1 MKLRKR
7 LGALL
12 LSAAML
18 LTALPAIAPTAA
30 QAANA
35 TGTIVLTIDS
45 PTMTVNGTSKAIDAE
60 GSKPSLDDGGYTM
73 LPLRG
78 VVEAMGGSLSWDA
91 TNRVVTMVKDGQT
104 VKVPIGST
112 KLTVDGVQKDMLA
125 NNGTYK
131 AAYITSAGRTLVHVR
146 ALQAFNNTTCTWNQ
160 STKQVT
166 VTYPTNTPTV
176 TSKNYRVDLIN
187 KTGQDINALYYGQS
201 GTYSYSQNVLT
212 STLKKNGTASFYIS
226 VPDNAT
232 TRLYDFYTEGTGT
245 RFYNGLNLSG
255 VNAYVTVL
263 LKDGSKFEQAN
274 DKTITVSSGETALKI
289 VNKSKLDIDRLYMSK
304 SNSFSSSDDILEET
318 LDAGDDVT
326 INVDLDGSKT
336 WYFQAVDEDGD
347 KHSSGRVTFSS
358 ATVKS
363 ATLTFSS
370 SKKLSLGNGSSG
382 GDTTLTFDNR
392 SGDTITAIYMAGSK
406 SDLDDA
412 DDLLDEDLDDDDYVK
427 VDMDLD
433 GEEDWYITVVFKKK
447 SDLEEKSLSFKYD
460 DLKSATITI
469 KSSSVEVSD
478 QKKNSSRGELSVAF
492 VNTSGQKI
500 VEAYLVDD
508 VDKFDIEDYESE
520 DDLLDGDGLADEAG
534 IVIDEAAD
542 VGSYDLVLYYG
553 SGDDDYSSIS
563 VDFEDATNNAAVW
576 VQDYD
581 DDKEKF
587 AGEYY
592 TDDDDVMLVGIY
604 NDTGSSLSSMEFC
617 DNDSDDD
624 DPISD
629 IDITRL
635 SDEAYDFFELDTG
648 DYDDINISWS
658 GNSSGVDV
666 DLSDEDT
673 FAIINLEEDDDDY
686 DFTLDSFDDISDF
699 DL

>member
-7 LGALL
+7 LSALIV
-12 LSAAML
+12 SAALL
-18 LTALPAIAPTAA
+18 LTALPAIAPATAS
-30 QAANA
+30 AA
-35 TGTIVLTIDS
+35 TTMGSIVLTIDS

-60 GSKPSLDDGGYTM
+60 GSKPTLDAGGYTM

-78 VVEAMGGSLSWDA
+78 VVEAMGGSLTWDA
-91 TNRVVTMVKDGQT
+91 ANRIVTMVKDGQT
-104 VKVPIGST
+104 IKVPIGST

-131 AAYITSAGRTLVHVR
+131 AAYINKSGRTLVHVR

-160 STKQVT
+160 ATKQVT
-166 VTYPTNTPTV
+166 VTYPTNTPV
-176 TSKNYRVDLIN
+176 VSSKNYRVDLIN
-187 KTGQDINALYYGQS
+187 QTGADINALYYGQS
-201 GTYSYSQNVLT
+201 GTYSYSKNVLT

-232 TRLYDFYTEGTGT
+232 TRLYDFYTEGVGT
-245 RFYNGLNLSG
+245 KFFNGLNLTG
-255 VNAYVTVL
+255 VNAYVTVV
-263 LKDGSKFEQAN
+263 LKENGKFEQAN
-274 DKTITVSSGETALKI
+274 DKTITVSTGDTALK
-289 VNKSKLDIDRLYMSK
+289 VENKSKLDIEKLYMSK
-304 SNSFSSSDDILEET
+304 DSSFSSSEIIWDKTI
-318 LDAGDDVT
+318 DAGDDET
-326 INVDLDGSKT
+326 IDIDLDGTKT
-336 WYFQAVDEDGD
+336 WYFQVVDEDGD
-347 KHSSGRVTFSS
+347 KYSSGKVTFSS
-358 ATVKS
+358 STVKS

-370 SKKLSLGNGSSG
+370 SKKLSLKGSSS
-382 GDTTLTFDNR
+382 GDSTITFKNE
-392 SGDTITAIYMAGSK
+392 SGDTIESIYMAGSK
-406 SDLDDA
+406 SELDDA
-412 DDLLDEDLDDDDYVK
+412 DDLLDSTLRDGKSVEI
-427 VDMDLD
+427 DMDLESD
-433 GEEDWYITVVFKKK
+433 TSWYITVEFEEY
-447 SDLEEKSLSFKYD
+447 SDIEEYSLSFDYKD
-460 DLKSATITI
+460 PASATLTITKKAVDI
-469 KSSSVEVSD
+469 TKEKKS
-478 QKKNSSRGELSVAF
+478 SSRGELSVAF
-492 VNTSGQKI
+492 VNTSGREI

-508 VDKFDIEDYESE
+508 VDDFDVSDY
-520 DDLLDGDGLADEAG
+520 DDLLDGDGLADDAG

-542 VGSYDLVLYYG
+542 ADTYDLVLYYDDG
-553 SGDDDYSSIS
+553 SSDYDDIS
-563 VDFEDATNNAAVW
+563 VDFDDATDNAAVW
-576 VQDYD
+576 IQDYD

-699 DL
+699 DF

>member
-363 ATLTFSS
+363 ETLTFSS

-382 GDTTLTFDNR
+382 GDTTIKFDNQ
-392 SGDTITAIYMAGSK
+392 SGDIIKEIYMATSK
-406 SDLDDA
+406 KDLDDA

-492 VNTSGQKI
+492 VNTSGTDI

-508 VDKFDIEDYESE
+508 VKDFDVSDY
-520 DDLLDGDGLADEAG
+520 DDLLDGDGLDDG
-534 IVIDEAAD
+534 DYIVVDEAAD
-542 VGSYDLVLYYG
+542 SETYDLVLYYKN
-553 SGDDDYSSIS
+553 SEDNEDAYESFE
-563 VDFEDATNNAAVW
+563 VDFEDADSYAAVW
-576 VQDYD
+576 VD
-581 DDKEKF
+581 DDDEF
-587 AGEYY
+587 SGETY
-592 TDDDDVMLVGIY
+592 TDDDDEIILALE
-604 NDTGSSLSSMEFC
+604 NNTGVAMENI
-617 DNDSDDD
+617 DMTSDERDDD
-624 DPISD
+624 DVKVYGALDNDEIVFVPFDRADFEATDLIFDVDFEGDDSYTYDWDSADDYSVFTYVEFTDYEDDKCNIDD
-629 IDITRL
+629 IDEI
-635 SDEAYDFFELDTG
+635 
-648 DYDDINISWS
+648 
-658 GNSSGVDV
+658 
-666 DLSDEDT
+666 
-673 FAIINLEEDDDDY
+673 
-686 DFTLDSFDDISDF
+686 
-699 DL
+699 

>member
-370 SKKLSLGNGSSG
+370 SKKLSLKGSASS
-382 GDTTLTFDNR
+382 GDTTIKFDNQ
-392 SGDTITAIYMAGSK
+392 SGDIIKEIYMATSK
-406 SDLDDA
+406 KDLDDA

-492 VNTSGQKI
+492 VNTSGTDI

-508 VDKFDIEDYESE
+508 VKDFDVSDY
-520 DDLLDGDGLADEAG
+520 DDLLDGDGLENNA
-534 IVIDEAAD
+534 VMVVDEAAD
-542 VGSYDLVLYYG
+542 AGSYDLVLYYDDG
-553 SGDDDYSSIS
+553 SSDYDDIS
-563 VDFEDATNNAAVW
+563 VDFDDATDNAAVW
-576 VQDYD
+576 IQDYD
-581 DDKEKF
+581 DDDEEF
-587 AGEYY
+587 TGEYY
-592 TDDDDVMLVGIY
+592 TDDDSTMLVGVY
-604 NDTGSSLSSMEFC
+604 NDTGSRLSSMDFYNNSE
-617 DNDSDDD
+617 DED
-624 DPISD
+624 ISD
-629 IDITRL
+629 IDISSL
-635 SDEAYDFFELDTG
+635 SDEAYDFFELDL
-648 DYDDINISWS
+648 DDCDNINISWS
-658 GNSSGVDV
+658 DYSDGADV
-666 DLSDEDT
+666 DMGDEDT
-673 FAIINLEEDDDDY
+673 FALITLEEDDDDDY
-686 DFTLDSFDDISDF
+686 TSSIDSFDDISDF
-699 DL
+699 DF